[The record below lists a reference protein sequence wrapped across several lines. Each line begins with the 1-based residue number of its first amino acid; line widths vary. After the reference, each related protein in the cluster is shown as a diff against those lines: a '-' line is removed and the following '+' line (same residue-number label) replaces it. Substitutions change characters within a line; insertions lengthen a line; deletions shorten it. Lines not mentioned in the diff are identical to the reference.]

1 MFNLGI
7 EGYAA
12 LGEIL
17 GAIAVVASLVYLGR
31 QIHQTNRQAQAEAR
45 YSFVEAYSQM
55 NLTIASDKAVASIFR
70 RGLKGE
76 TLDEDEFMQ
85 FFAVVG
91 QFLNTWSVLFDMTR
105 EGLLPPAQ
113 WTMIRKDIITMMAS
127 PGGARFWNEVGRHGV
142 HEQFVANVDE
152 IIASGETSYTMV

>member
-1 MFNLGI
+1 MLDLGI
-7 EGYAA
+7 DGYAA
-12 LGEIL
+12 LSEIL

-31 QIHQTNRQAQAEAR
+31 QIHQANRQAQAEAR

-76 TLDEDEFMQ
+76 TLDEDEYMQ
-85 FFAVVG
+85 YFAVVG
-91 QFLNTWSVLFDMTR
+91 QFLNTWSVLFDMSR

-113 WTMIRKDIITMMAS
+113 WTMIQKDIITMISS
-127 PGGARFWNEVGRHGV
+127 PGGEKFWNDVGRHGV
-142 HEQFVANVDE
+142 HSQFVAKVEE
-152 IIASGETSYTMV
+152 IFASGEKSYKMI